1 MATLNKYDI
10 ESLLGVLRTFTYT
23 TEVDG
28 ETVTVN
34 AEVFTAGQIPI
45 ATKIFLQEYGTRVAD
60 DIMADYK
67 DGTITAAALGDIIKT
82 LCVQRWKHFLE
93 MWKVNYNP
101 IWNVDGVEQR
111 IIETEYGKIL
121 TMEKGTTI
129 TNEQKVDGETETT
142 HGLTTTDEQKTNG
155 TIETAYGKTSTT
167 TNPTSTGSV
176 AAFDSTDFVGASQS
190 SATNTIVTDS
200 NRDTVTNN
208 MGKVEHKNSG
218 TDTVTTSI
226 GKIEQASD
234 GEDVNTESGSDTVT
248 DTLTRHGNIGVT
260 MTQQLLTAEDSFWSQ
275 YSFFK
280 RYFNDIAEVISLPIY
295 E

>member
-60 DIMADYK
+60 DIMTDYK
-67 DGTITAAALGDIIKT
+67 QGTITAAALGDIIKT

-101 IWNVDGVEQR
+101 IWNVDGVER
-111 IIETEYGKIL
+111 RVIETEYGKIL

-176 AAFDSTDFVGASQS
+176 AAFDSADFVGASQS

-218 TDTVTTSI
+218 TDTVTTNI

-234 GEDVNTESGSDTVT
+234 GEDVNTESGTDTVT

>member
-23 TEVDG
+23 TEVNG

-60 DIMADYK
+60 DIMTDYK
-67 DGTITAAALGDIIKT
+67 QGTITAAALGDIIKT

-101 IWNVDGVEQR
+101 IWNVDGVER
-111 IIETEYGKIL
+111 RVIETEYGKIL

-176 AAFDSTDFVGASQS
+176 AAFDSSDFVGASQS

-234 GEDVNTESGSDTVT
+234 GEDVNTESGTDTVT

>member
-60 DIMADYK
+60 DIMTDYK
-67 DGTITAAALGDIIKT
+67 QGTITAAALGDIIKT

-101 IWNVDGVEQR
+101 IWNVDGVEQHV
-111 IIETEYGKIL
+111 IETEYGKIL

-176 AAFDSTDFVGASQS
+176 AAFDSADFVGASQS

-234 GEDVNTESGSDTVT
+234 GEDVNTESGTDTVT

>member
-60 DIMADYK
+60 DIMTDYK
-67 DGTITAAALGDIIKT
+67 NGTITAAALGDIIKT

-101 IWNVDGVEQR
+101 IWNVDGVEQHV
-111 IIETEYGKIL
+111 IETEYGKIL

-176 AAFDSTDFVGASQS
+176 AAFDSADFVGASQS

-234 GEDVNTESGSDTVT
+234 GEDVNTESGTDTVT

>member
-60 DIMADYK
+60 DIMTDYK
-67 DGTITAAALGDIIKT
+67 QGTITAAALGDIIKT

-101 IWNVDGVEQR
+101 IWNVDGVEQHV
-111 IIETEYGKIL
+111 IETEYGKIL

-129 TNEQKVDGETETT
+129 TNEQKVNGETETT

-218 TDTVTTSI
+218 KDTVTTSI

-234 GEDVNTESGSDTVT
+234 GEDVNTESGTDTVT

>member
-60 DIMADYK
+60 DIMTDYK
-67 DGTITAAALGDIIKT
+67 QGTITAAALGDIIKT

-101 IWNVDGVEQR
+101 IWNVDGVEQHV
-111 IIETEYGKIL
+111 IETEYGKIL

-129 TNEQKVDGETETT
+129 TNEQKVNGETETT

-218 TDTVTTSI
+218 KDTVTTSI

>member
-1 MATLNKYDI
+1 MATLNKFDI

-34 AEVFTAGQIPI
+34 AEVFTSGQIPI

-60 DIMADYK
+60 DIMTDYK
-67 DGTITAAALGDIIKT
+67 QGTITAAALGDIIKT

-101 IWNVDGVEQR
+101 IWNVDGVEQHV
-111 IIETEYGKIL
+111 IETEYGKIL

-176 AAFDSTDFVGASQS
+176 AAFDSADFVGASQS

-234 GEDVNTESGSDTVT
+234 GEDVNTESGTDTVT

>member
-1 MATLNKYDI
+1 MATLNNYDI
-10 ESLLGVLRTFTYT
+10 ESLLAVLRTFTYT

-34 AEVFTAGQIPI
+34 AEVFTSGQIPI
-45 ATKIFLQEYGTRVAD
+45 AAKIFLQEYGTRVSD
-60 DIMADYK
+60 DIMDDYK
-67 DGTITAAALGDIIKT
+67 KGTVTAASLGDIIKT
-82 LCVQRWKHFLE
+82 LCVPRWKHFLE

-111 IIETEYGKIL
+111 VIETEYGKIL

-155 TIETAYGKTSTT
+155 TVETAYGKTSTT

-176 AAFDSTDFVGASQS
+176 AAFDSNNFVPASQS

-234 GEDVNTESGSDTVT
+234 GEDVNTESGTDTVT

>member
-60 DIMADYK
+60 DILKDYK

-101 IWNVDGVEQR
+101 IWNVDGVER
-111 IIETEYGKIL
+111 RVIETEYGKIL

-167 TNPTSTGSV
+167 TNPTNTGSV
-176 AAFDSTDFVGASQS
+176 AAFDSSDFVGASQS

-218 TDTVTTSI
+218 KDTVTTSI

>member
-34 AEVFTAGQIPI
+34 AEVFTSGQIPI

-93 MWKVNYNP
+93 MWTVNYNP

-111 IIETEYGKIL
+111 VIETEYGKIL

-176 AAFDSTDFVGASQS
+176 AAFDSADFVGASQS

-234 GEDVNTESGSDTVT
+234 GEDVNTESGTDTVT

-280 RYFNDIAEVISLPIY
+280 RYFNDIAEVISLSIY

>member
-1 MATLNKYDI
+1 MATLNNYDI

-34 AEVFTAGQIPI
+34 AEVFTSGQIPI

-60 DIMADYK
+60 DIMTDYK
-67 DGTITAAALGDIIKT
+67 QGTITAAALGDIIKT
-82 LCVQRWKHFLE
+82 LCVPRWKHFLE

-111 IIETEYGKIL
+111 VIETEYGKIL

-155 TIETAYGKTSTT
+155 TVETAYGKTSTT

-176 AAFDSTDFVGASQS
+176 AAFDSVDFVPASQS

-234 GEDVNTESGSDTVT
+234 GEDVNTESGTDTVT

-280 RYFNDIAEVISLPIY
+280 RYFNDIAEIISLPIY

>member
-60 DIMADYK
+60 DIMTDYK
-67 DGTITAAALGDIIKT
+67 QGTITAAALGDIIKT

-101 IWNVDGVEQR
+101 IWNVDGVEQHV
-111 IIETEYGKIL
+111 IETEYGKIL

-129 TNEQKVDGETETT
+129 TNEQKVNGETETT
-142 HGLTTTDEQKTNG
+142 HGLTSQ
-155 TIETAYGKTSTT
+155 
-167 TNPTSTGSV
+167 
-176 AAFDSTDFVGASQS
+176 QS
-190 SATNTIVTDS
+190 SD
-200 NRDTVTNN
+200 N

-218 TDTVTTSI
+218 KDTVTTSI

>member
-60 DIMADYK
+60 DIMSDYK
-67 DGTITAAALGDIIKT
+67 QGTITAAALGDIIKT

-101 IWNVDGVEQR
+101 IWNVDGVEQHV
-111 IIETEYGKIL
+111 IETEYGKIL

-176 AAFDSTDFVGASQS
+176 AAFDSADFVGASQS

-234 GEDVNTESGSDTVT
+234 GEDVNTESGTDTVT

>member
-60 DIMADYK
+60 DIMTDYK
-67 DGTITAAALGDIIKT
+67 QGTITAAALGDIIKT

-101 IWNVDGVEQR
+101 IWNVDGVEQHV
-111 IIETEYGKIL
+111 IETEYGKIL

-155 TIETAYGKTSTT
+155 TIETAYGKISTT

>member
-23 TEVDG
+23 TEVNG
-28 ETVTVN
+28 ESVTVN
-34 AEVFTAGQIPI
+34 AEVFTSGQIPI

-60 DIMADYK
+60 DIMKDYK

-101 IWNVDGVEQR
+101 IWNVDGVEQHV
-111 IIETEYGKIL
+111 IETEYGKIL

-176 AAFDSTDFVGASQS
+176 AAFDSADFVGASQS

-234 GEDVNTESGSDTVT
+234 GEDVNTESGTDTVT

>member
-23 TEVDG
+23 TEVNG
-28 ETVTVN
+28 ESVTVN

-60 DIMADYK
+60 DIMKDYK

-101 IWNVDGVEQR
+101 IWNVDGVEQHV
-111 IIETEYGKIL
+111 IETEYGKIL

-176 AAFDSTDFVGASQS
+176 AAFDSADFVGASQS

-234 GEDVNTESGSDTVT
+234 GEDVNTESGTDTVT

>member
-10 ESLLGVLRTFTYT
+10 KSLLGVLRTFTYT

-60 DIMADYK
+60 DIMTDYK
-67 DGTITAAALGDIIKT
+67 QGTITAAALGDIIKT

-111 IIETEYGKIL
+111 VIETEYGKIL

-176 AAFDSTDFVGASQS
+176 AAFDSADFVGASQS

>member
-23 TEVDG
+23 TEVEG

-60 DIMADYK
+60 DIMTDYK
-67 DGTITAAALGDIIKT
+67 QGTITAAALGDIIKT

-101 IWNVDGVEQR
+101 IWNVDGVEQHV
-111 IIETEYGKIL
+111 IETEYGKIL

-129 TNEQKVDGETETT
+129 TNEQKVNGETETT

-218 TDTVTTSI
+218 KDTVTTSI

-234 GEDVNTESGSDTVT
+234 GEDVNTESGTDTVT

>member
-1 MATLNKYDI
+1 MATLNNYDI
-10 ESLLGVLRTFTYT
+10 ESLLSVLRTFTYT
-23 TEVDG
+23 TEIDG

-34 AEVFTAGQIPI
+34 AEVFTASQIPI

-67 DGTITAAALGDIIKT
+67 AGTVSAAALGDIIKT

-101 IWNVDGVEQR
+101 IWNVDGTETR
-111 IIETEYGKIL
+111 TIETEYGKVT
-121 TMEKGTTI
+121 TMSKDTT
-129 TNEQKVDGETETT
+129 
-142 HGLTTTDEQKTNG
+142 LTDEQITNATG
-155 TIETAYGKTSTT
+155 EVTYGKITT
-167 TNPTSTGSV
+167 RTNPTTTGKV
-176 AAFDSTDFVGASQS
+176 AAFDSQTFVNASETS
-190 SATNTIVTDS
+190 MTNTIDTDS
-200 NRDTVTNN
+200 GKDETKNSI
-208 MGKVEHKNSG
+208 GKVEHVHSG
-218 TDTVTTSI
+218 EDTDTLS
-226 GKIEQASD
+226 GK
-234 GEDVNTESGSDTVT
+234 DTVT
-248 DTLTRHGNIGVT
+248 DTLTRGGNIGVT

>member
-1 MATLNKYDI
+1 MSTLNNYDI
-10 ESLLGVLRTFTYT
+10 ETLLGVLRTFTYT
-23 TEVDG
+23 TEIDG

-34 AEVFTAGQIPI
+34 AEVFTSGQIPI
-45 ATKIFLQEYGTRVAD
+45 ATKIFLQEYGTRIAD

-67 DGTITAAALGDIIKT
+67 AGTVSAAALGDIIKT

-101 IWNVDGVEQR
+101 IWNVDGVER
-111 IIETEYGKIL
+111 RVIETEYGKIL

-142 HGLTTTDEQKTNG
+142 HGLTTTDEQKVNG
-155 TIETAYGKTSTT
+155 SVETAYGKTSTT
-167 TNPTSTGSV
+167 TNPTSTGKV
-176 AAFDSTDFVGASQS
+176 AAFDSVDFVNASQS

-234 GEDVNTESGSDTVT
+234 GEDVNTESGTDTVT